1 MVSVQ
6 ESCIVD
12 ILGWLSDRY
21 MAICMRMSYDYAKYV
36 VNSKL
41 HDVLNVLLWNV
52 VRTCLFY
59 SLGIGLNAILQGD
72 A

>member
-1 MVSVQ
+1 
-6 ESCIVD
+6 
-12 ILGWLSDRY
+12 
-21 MAICMRMSYDYAKYV
+21 MRMSYDYAKYV

-41 HDVLNVLLWNV
+41 YNILNVPLWNV

-59 SLGIGLNAILQGD
+59 YLGIDINTILQAD